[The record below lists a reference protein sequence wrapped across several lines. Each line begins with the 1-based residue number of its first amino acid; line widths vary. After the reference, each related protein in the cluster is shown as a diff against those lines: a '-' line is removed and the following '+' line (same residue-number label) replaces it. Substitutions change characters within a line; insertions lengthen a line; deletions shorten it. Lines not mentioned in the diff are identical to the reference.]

1 MPISGLPSQTAAR
14 PVKAPPPRL
23 AETELAP
30 PLGVAQPVP
39 RKPPPPHRPVVIT
52 DAPSAP
58 LLVVKALPVAAQP
71 AANTQPVAAAA
82 ANAQPVAAA
91 QPIAAA
97 AAKAQPVAAAAAQ
110 AQPAAAAAAATAWT
124 LYWHELQAAVS
135 VVLGWPS
142 FAVGQRIAAYSFTKG
157 QSQQQVPWAAEG
169 VCPTSSPELFCLG
182 RASAPFATYFFA
194 ARKLVD
200 GVDSRCKLPH
210 DGTEL
215 DKVDNELKH
224 MSKTVYDLARS
235 VGKCLSYAERGE
247 DGALIVCLRWWLQAA
262 S

>member
-1 MPISGLPSQTAAR
+1 M
-14 PVKAPPPRL
+14 
-23 AETELAP
+23 
-30 PLGVAQPVP
+30 
-39 RKPPPPHRPVVIT
+39 VIT
-52 DAPSAP
+52 HAPSAP

-82 ANAQPVAAA
+82 ANAQPVAAEAANAQPVAAAAASA

-97 AAKAQPVAAAAAQ
+97 AAKAQPVAAAAAQAQPVAAAAANPQPIAAATAKAQPVAAAAAQ

-124 LYWHELQAAVS
+124 LYWHELQAAVF

-142 FAVGQRIAAYSFTKG
+142 FSVGQRVAAYSFTKG
-157 QSQQQVPWAAEG
+157 QSQQQVPWAWAAEV

-182 RASAPFATYFFA
+182 RASAPFATYLFA

-210 DGTEL
+210 AGTEL
-215 DKVDNELKH
+215 DKVNNELKH
-224 MSKTVYDLARS
+224 MSTTVYDLARS
-235 VGKCLSYAERGE
+235 LGKCLSYAERGE